1 MTLPVCLFLTIAMML
16 YGCLAMAPYVQ
27 HDESCK
33 PLPPPPPHDEHSNE
47 GSPSAMSEP
56 RNGASSPTRTETL
69 ETLSAY
75 LMSLSPSALPSDAD
89 ALLRLG
95 ERVTAHGVSH
105 DAVVTATRQFAMA
118 FVSST
123 SRNPQE

>member
-1 MTLPVCLFLTIAMML
+1 MTMPCN
-16 YGCLAMAPYVQ
+16 GG
-27 HDESCK
+27 
-33 PLPPPPPHDEHSNE
+33 PP
-47 GSPSAMSEP
+47 
-56 RNGASSPTRTETL
+56 PTRTETL

-89 ALLRLG
+89 ALSRLG